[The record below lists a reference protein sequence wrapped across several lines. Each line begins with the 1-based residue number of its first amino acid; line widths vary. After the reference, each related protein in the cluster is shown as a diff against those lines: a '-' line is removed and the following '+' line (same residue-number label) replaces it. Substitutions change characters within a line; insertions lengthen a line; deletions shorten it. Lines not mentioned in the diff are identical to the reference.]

1 MGESIIATQTRQCRD
16 WEGGS
21 VSDVGSVGSR
31 LSQAH
36 SSAQAS
42 TWNDKYI
49 LRMKIWNSFQE
60 KKELLPNKKEVVSV
74 NMMAVYCAEREQNHS
89 NVELQINISE
99 EILNLG
105 SSVRPLMLV
114 AVIVTA
120 TVTNN

>member
-1 MGESIIATQTRQCRD
+1 MGESIFAS
-16 WEGGS
+16 ESS
-21 VSDVGSVGSR
+21 VWGRGRRERIGYWFSVGSR